1 MSKHDAA
8 TRVLVI
14 DDQIDTAVYL
24 EIALSVAGFEPVVCT
39 ENAERY
45 FEQSFDVALV
55 DLLLSN
61 DTTGIGLIRQL
72 SDSGVPVVGMTG
84 MPADAQIV
92 QEAVDAGARLIL
104 HKPFDLATIKAHIHS
119 AITGDPVTNPVG

>member
-1 MSKHDAA
+1 MSADDTA

-45 FEQSFDVALV
+45 FEQAFHVALV
-55 DLLLSN
+55 DLLLAN
-61 DTTGIGLIRQL
+61 DTTGIGLIQQL
-72 SDSGVPVVGMTG
+72 TALGVPVVGMTG
-84 MPADAQIV
+84 MPADASIV
-92 QEAVDAGARLIL
+92 QDAIQAGARVIL

-119 AITGDPVTNPVG
+119 AMTGEPVVA

>member
-1 MSKHDAA
+1 MSKQDAA

-39 ENAERY
+39 DNAERY
-45 FEQSFDVALV
+45 FDQTFHVALV

-61 DTTGIGLIRQL
+61 DTTGIELIRKL
-72 SDSGVPVVGMTG
+72 AEDGVPVVGMTG
-84 MPADAQIV
+84 MPADAPIV
-92 QEAVDAGARLIL
+92 QEAVDAGARIIL

-119 AITGDPVTNPVG
+119 AITGEPVAIRMT